1 MRMRK
6 NYSEL
11 AIQVSQPTSFALNK
25 ARSHA
30 KSFVVEKGAGFT
42 HAQTGG
48 YWHREGLTRNGKFCV
63 IS

>member
-30 KSFVVEKGAGFT
+30 KSFVVEKGQASLMPR
-42 HAQTGG
+42 Q
-48 YWHREGLTRNGKFCV
+48 EGIGTEKD
-63 IS
+63 